1 MARSSFS
8 STKDREQENLS
19 QITDTLQQLNTTR
32 TTLLELEDSDIESA
46 TQYGRDLMLI
56 TTDILLRVVKQIGQT
71 NVQTPTFES
80 IIAYIRN
87 LIHTRSAHMRQTI
100 PGPLLIAWYDL
111 SQLISS
117 MQNEPELRIT
127 IRKTRQLLDTAHD
140 TAAWAYKHL
149 SIKRSNTEH
158 ISFIDRNSTSY
169 TYE

>member
-1 MARSSFS
+1 MALASFS
-8 STKDREQENLS
+8 SNKDREKENLS
-19 QITDTLQQLNTTR
+19 QIKDTLEQLNTTR
-32 TTLLELEDSDIESA
+32 TTLLEFQDSDIDSA

-56 TTDILLRVVKQIGQT
+56 TTDILLRVIKQIGQT

-80 IIAYIRN
+80 IIAYIRS

-100 PGPLLIAWYDL
+100 PGPLLIAWYEL

-117 MQNEPELRIT
+117 MQNEPELKIT
-127 IRKTRQLLDTAHD
+127 IKKTRQLLDIAYD

-149 SIKRSNTEH
+149 SSERLNTEH
-158 ISFIDRNSTSY
+158 IGFIDRNSTPY